1 MQRWSRDL
9 ATHSFSMPKLNNLQF
24 LILHIISILQEYKVK
39 LAKVTT
45 VRQELKSHIDNL
57 PDITL
62 LPKVSGGLA
71 PLPSAGD
78 LFH

>member
-1 MQRWSRDL
+1 M
-9 ATHSFSMPKLNNLQF
+9 
-24 LILHIISILQEYKVK
+24 K

-62 LPKVSGGLA
+62 LPKVTGGLA